1 MDALAVVA
9 NVTLL
14 AILVAMFV
22 EAVQRRLFTGPY
34 LRYGLV
40 FAAVMVAAD
49 GTAYWSAPEML
60 RQVPAWFYVA
70 ATAIVIARVLTET
83 AVGMAA
89 ADRLGL
95 DPLPLLRPRGGGR
108 RKMLASVG
116 AGAAC
121 GLAITAWSA
130 ALFLLTEPGPAGGV
144 GPTSWETP
152 WHTPLDMPQRSELVF
167 FGLFLLL
174 TVVGEELTF
183 RLGIQ
188 NYFAGLFGRGA
199 AGYSA
204 AIVLSSALWSLGHI
218 GIVDPEWVKFAQIFP
233 AGLALGWLFRY
244 AGFEACVIAHG
255 VLNAIMPS
263 LTPRLLA

>member
-22 EAVQRRLFTGPY
+22 EAAQRRLFSSPY
-34 LRYGLV
+34 LRYGVV
-40 FAAVMVAAD
+40 FAAVIVAAD
-49 GTAYWSAPEML
+49 GAAYPFVPEVL
-60 RQVPAWFYVA
+60 RQVPAWFYVV
-70 ATAIVIARVLTET
+70 ATAVVIARVLTET
-83 AVGMAA
+83 VVGTAA

-95 DPLPLLRPRGGGR
+95 DPLPLLRPRGGGG
-108 RKMLASVG
+108 RKMLASMG

-121 GLAITAWSA
+121 GIAITAYSA
-130 ALFLLTEPGPAGGV
+130 ALFLLTDPGTAGGV
-144 GPTSWETP
+144 ERSPWATP
-152 WHTPLDMPQRSELVF
+152 REIFRGSELVF
-167 FGLFLLL
+167 SGLLLLL
-174 TVVGEELTF
+174 TVLGEELTF

-199 AGYSA
+199 AGYWA

-218 GIVDPEWVKFAQIFP
+218 GQVDPEWVKFAQIFP
-233 AGLALGWLFRY
+233 AGLALGCLFRY

-255 VLNAIMPS
+255 VLNLIMPWLS
-263 LTPRLLA
+263 PRLLG